1 MAPPTRRI
9 GVMTS
14 GGDCPGL
21 NPAIR
26 AITRRAVHGHGY
38 EVLGIEDAVAGLA
51 QRRARPLTPSV
62 LDLNGF
68 DPMLSTGGTILG
80 SINKGI
86 DAVAEDIEAGYSE
99 LGLDALI
106 AIGGDGSLAILQEHA
121 RSGWNLVGIP
131 KTIDNDVALTDRSI
145 GFDSAVRTVT
155 KACSQLRSTGVSH
168 DRVMILETMG
178 RDSGHL
184 ALSSGI
190 AGGADAILIPE
201 IPWSMDRL
209 LETVESTRVQR
220 GHVFALVV
228 VAEGADAPEGGVV
241 GTFDREGRRHYGGV
255 GEAIAHALETS
266 TAGRVEARA
275 TVLGHLQRGGEP
287 SPLDAILATEF
298 GIHAVDL
305 VAESRYDLMVALR
318 GTAVEA
324 VPLSEVVLW
333 GAALVEPGDE
343 LVHTAAVSGHLP
355 RGRLNRAVANECP
368 AVKPPQGATVEI

>member
-1 MAPPTRRI
+1 MSPPIRRI

-21 NPAIR
+21 NAAIR
-26 AITRRAVHGHGY
+26 AITRRAVHGHGF

-51 QRRARPLTPSV
+51 HRRARPLTPNV

-80 SINKGI
+80 SINKPI
-86 DAVAEDIEAGYSE
+86 DAVAAQIEEGYDE

-145 GFDSAVRTVT
+145 GFDSAVHTVT
-155 KACSQLRSTGVSH
+155 RACAQLRTTGVSH
-168 DRVMILETMG
+168 DRVMVLETMG
-178 RDSGHL
+178 RGAGHL
-184 ALSSGI
+184 ALSAGI

-201 IPWSMDRL
+201 IPWSLDQL
-209 LETVESTRVQR
+209 VATVESTRQQR

-228 VAEGADAPEGGVV
+228 VAEGAAPPAGGTV
-241 GTFDREGRRHYGGV
+241 GNIDRQGRPHYGGV
-255 GEAIAHALETS
+255 GESVAYALEAVS
-266 TAGRVEARA
+266 EGRVESRA

-287 SPLDAILATEF
+287 SPIDTILATEF
-298 GIHAVDL
+298 GTRAVDL
-305 VAESRYDLMVALR
+305 VADGRFDTMVALH
-318 GTAVEA
+318 GTRVEA
-324 VPLSEVVLW
+324 VPLADVVQ
-333 GAALVEPGDE
+333 GGSASVQPDDE
-343 LVHTAAVSGHLP
+343 LVHTARSVGIYLGEA
-355 RGRLNRAVANECP
+355 
-368 AVKPPQGATVEI
+368 